1 MATEKIKSF
10 AVQCRR
16 VWQLLT
22 KPSKQEFKTISIVS
36 AIGLGVVGLIGFLIA
51 ILMTVIFPK

>member
-1 MATEKIKSF
+1 MGTEKIKSF
-10 AVQCRR
+10 VVQCGR